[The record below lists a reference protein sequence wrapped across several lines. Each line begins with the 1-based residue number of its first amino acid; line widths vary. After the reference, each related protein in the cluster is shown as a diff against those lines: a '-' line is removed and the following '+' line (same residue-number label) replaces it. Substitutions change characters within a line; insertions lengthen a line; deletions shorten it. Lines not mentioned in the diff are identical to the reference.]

1 MAIEVKAED
10 LEAPPGEGKIAR
22 ALNNFHG
29 RLRGGYKR
37 RLLNTAMA
45 DIPMREVT
53 SGSADEPNK
62 HSERRLNQTLREF
75 YKTIDDLLEGLG
87 ITGERAEQLVKA
99 ATSGGRKLSAD
110 EQDALTEYERVGV
123 EAYKALKLMGYTD
136 SDIVG

>member
-1 MAIEVKAED
+1 MAIEVRQED
-10 LEAPPGEGKIAR
+10 LETTPGTGTIAR

-45 DIPMREVT
+45 DKPMRET
-53 SGSADEPNK
+53 LSGVADEPGK
-62 HSERRLNQTLREF
+62 HSELRLNQTLREF
-75 YKTIDDLLEGLG
+75 YATIDKLLEGLG
-87 ITGERAEQLVKA
+87 ITGDRAEQLVKA
-99 ATSGGRKLSAD
+99 AAKSGWQLTPE

-123 EAYKALKLMGYTD
+123 EAYRALKLMGYTD